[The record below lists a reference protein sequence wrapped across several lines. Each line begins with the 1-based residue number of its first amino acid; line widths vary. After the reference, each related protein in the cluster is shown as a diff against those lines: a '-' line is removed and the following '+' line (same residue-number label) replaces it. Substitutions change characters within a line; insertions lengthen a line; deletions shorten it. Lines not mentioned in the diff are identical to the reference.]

1 MKQIVAMF
9 VAFASVMA
17 QASFEMA
24 LATIND
30 DSPYSSRVARF
41 DPVTRAQLGSFGQGY
56 LTSPRAISIKQ
67 GKAYVADV
75 SGINQ
80 SAIQVFDYNTGAH
93 LQTLPMSGTIRN
105 IEIANDGN
113 LLICGNNGVSEFAGK
128 FNIDTLALMQSV
140 TPYTNNTIYDIS
152 QTSSGE
158 FLLGTRNV
166 SAWVTMHSATGSPFN
181 FFEITTLPHTVAPM
195 ISITRSGNLNLITV
209 GQLNEGAGVG
219 VSRHISTTGTGVSY
233 NTYAPSLGVIANM
246 NIIPITETA
255 FGHGPTAWSLARG
268 LTAGNLTP
276 PLLVNYNTSLAN
288 YRPAFEMPNE
298 FRYATDL
305 AMVVAPEP
313 ASLAAL
319 TLGFAALARKRK
331 K

>member
-9 VAFASVMA
+9 VAFASVIA

-75 SGINQ
+75 SGTNQ

-93 LQTLPMSGTIRN
+93 LQTLPMLGTIRN
-105 IEIANDGN
+105 LDIANDGN
-113 LLICGNNGVSEFAGK
+113 LLICGNNAVSEFAGK

-140 TPYTNNTIYDIS
+140 TPYLNNTVYDIS

-158 FLLGTRNV
+158 FLLGARNG
-166 SAWVTMHSATGSPFN
+166 SAWVTMHSTSGVGFN
-181 FFEITTLPHTVAPM
+181 FFEVTTLPHTVAPM

-209 GQLNEGAGVG
+209 GQLNEASGTGI
-219 VSRHISTTGTGVSY
+219 SRHISTTGVGTGF
-233 NTYAPSLGVIANM
+233 NTYAPSLGLIANM
-246 NIIPITETA
+246 NIIPLTETA

-268 LTAGNLTP
+268 LSAGNLTP

-298 FRYATDL
+298 YRYATDL

-313 ASLAAL
+313 TTLAAL